1 MQNKQTKTNN
11 KTVANKQAKKA
22 QATEQAQ
29 VRLEDKVLE
38 MLDKAKASD
47 KLIKVQKVTGYTSVK
62 YGNKVL
68 FELHNKKKSISHL
81 TFSNKQKAYEIL
93 KANKLVLRVVPAS
106 YGWKYNTECLLTEQF
121 MQHFDAILKSV
132 IAEAIEERNLKAKA
146 TEKPVK
152 KVAKA

>member
-11 KTVANKQAKKA
+11 KAVANKQAKKA

-38 MLDKAKASD
+38 MLDKAQKAD

-68 FELHNKKKSISHL
+68 FELHLKRKSITHL
-81 TFSNKQKAYEIL
+81 TFSNKQKVFEIL
-93 KANKLVLRVVPAS
+93 KANKLIMRVVANS

-121 MQHFDAILKSV
+121 MQHFDAILQNV

-146 TEKPVK
+146 TKKAVK
-152 KVAKA
+152 TA

>member
-68 FELHNKKKSISHL
+68 FEFHNKKKSISHL

-106 YGWKYNTECLLTEQF
+106 YGWKYNTQCLLTEQF